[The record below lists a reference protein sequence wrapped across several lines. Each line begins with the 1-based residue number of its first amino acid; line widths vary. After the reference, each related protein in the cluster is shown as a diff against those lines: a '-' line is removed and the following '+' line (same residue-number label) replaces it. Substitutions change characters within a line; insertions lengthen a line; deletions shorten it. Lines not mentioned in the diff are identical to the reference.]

1 MELISVSPIMRQVV
15 EETDLVTRY
24 GVSAMLVTGETGVGK
39 EHLARFV
46 HDRDRRARGPLVVV
60 RCQRGAAERDAS
72 DHGADDVSLTSALQM
87 AAGGTLL
94 LKDVQH
100 LKPLQ
105 QSELLEW
112 SDATLGGNR
121 VRYTRIICSASPSF
135 FDEVLAGR
143 FSATL
148 YYRLNVVHVRVP
160 PLRQRQDDLEP
171 LLRHFIGEAAK
182 RQNVAPPRFEE
193 MWRLALRR
201 HQWPRNAH
209 ELRELADSI
218 VTRRTPNPFLPRP

>member
-15 EETDLVTRY
+15 EEADLVTRY

-46 HDRDRRARGPLVVV
+46 HGRDRRARGPLVIV
-60 RCQRGAAERDAS
+60 RCHPGSAGHDPGERALEN
-72 DHGADDVSLTSALQM
+72 VSLAPALQQ
-87 AAGGTLL
+87 ALGGTLL

-100 LKPLQ
+100 LTPSQ
-105 QSELLEW
+105 QNELLEW
-112 SDATLGGNR
+112 SDRAAGGNPAR
-121 VRYTRIICSASPSF
+121 RIRIICSASPSF

-143 FSATL
+143 FSARL

-160 PLRQRQDDLEP
+160 PLRQRPDDLEP
-171 LLRHFIGEAAK
+171 LLRHFMSEAAK
-182 RQNVAPPRFEE
+182 RENVAPPPFEE

-218 VTRRTPNPFLPRP
+218 VARRTPNPLLRRP